1 MQQQGDSKPGGESIG
16 TKMAIQD
23 QARGKRARGIKIKCK
38 RRYWQSQSKIGF
50 KSNAL
55 QSMTGGFLLQGIKWG
70 WKEAA
75 P

>member
-1 MQQQGDSKPGGESIG
+1 MQQQDDSKPGGRINQYEDGDPRSS
-16 TKMAIQD
+16 KRK
-23 QARGKRARGIKIKCK
+23 ARIKIKCK

>member
-1 MQQQGDSKPGGESIG
+1 MQQQGESKPGGRINRY
-16 TKMAIQD
+16 KDQD